1 LRLYLAPIA
10 VSILIFAMLVST
22 TSAASGFNYVKDEG
36 VMIKLSYPVEVENNS
51 CFKITVEITTLTAVE
66 NLTVVL
72 KLTYLADST
81 SSKFYEKKLVNNVDT
96 YEPDLVYSGTISVCL
111 PTITKPDPYVKGEVT
126 ATYFD
131 AVDDEYI
138 LSDAFYMTTVRTPSY
153 SKLQS
158 MYNDA
163 KNEIDVLKSE
173 ISELKQQIDT
183 LNKELDSA
191 RYDNVVLITKLS
203 ILDKDYSELKKKYED
218 LQKKYDDLNSVYT
231 NLVKDYGSL
240 RGTHESLMKNY
251 EALQEDYQSLRRD
264 YELVSRELTTIQTIY
279 NDLKARYSDLQ
290 ENYGEAIKTIGEL
303 KGIADER
310 EKNLNVLQAMLSQAA
325 SEGSIIKSLAAAQ
338 SVGLAGIG
346 IYLLY
351 KRKGEKRGQIAKADD
366 KVNGRPEES
375 SLKTTE
381 VKQDTASNVELKE
394 SRPLKILS
402 GRRITI
408 PMNIAEELGLKVGD
422 LVRLYK
428 DGEYLIIKPERIV
441 ASPNNGQNALE
452 QTRPAN

>member
-1 LRLYLAPIA
+1 MYLAPIA

-22 TSAASGFNYVKDEG
+22 TSAASGFNYIKDDG

-66 NLTVVL
+66 NLTVTL
-72 KLTYLADST
+72 KLTYIADST
-81 SSKFYEKKLVNNVDT
+81 SSKFFDKKLVSNVDT
-96 YEPDLVYSGTISVCL
+96 DGPELVYSSTISVCL

-126 ATYFD
+126 AKYIN
-131 AVDDEYI
+131 ADDEYI
-138 LSDAFYMTTVRTPSY
+138 LSDTFYMTTVRTPSY

-163 KNEIDVLKSE
+163 KKEIDALKSE
-173 ISELKQQIDT
+173 ISELKLHIDS
-183 LNKELDSA
+183 LSKELDSA
-191 RYDNVVLITKLS
+191 KYDNVVLITKLS

-218 LQKKYDDLNSVYT
+218 LQKKYDDLNSVYI

-279 NDLKARYSDLQ
+279 NDLKARYLNLQ

-351 KRKGEKRGQIAKADD
+351 KRKGEKRGQIVKADD
-366 KVNGRPEES
+366 KENSRPEDS
-375 SLKTTE
+375 SLKTTG
-381 VKQDTASNVELKE
+381 VKQDTTSNVELKE

-408 PMNIAEELGLKVGD
+408 PMNIAEELGLRVGD
-422 LVRLYK
+422 SVRLYK
-428 DGEYLIIKPERIV
+428 DGEYLIIKPERV
-441 ASPNNGQNALE
+441 AAGPNDGQNTLE
-452 QTRPAN
+452 PTRPAN

>member
-1 LRLYLAPIA
+1 
-10 VSILIFAMLVST
+10 MLVST
-22 TSAASGFNYVKDEG
+22 TSAASGFNYVKDERV
-36 VMIKLSYPVEVENNS
+36 VMKLSYPVEVENNS
-51 CFKITVEITTLTAVE
+51 CFKITVEITTLAAVE

-72 KLTYLADST
+72 RLTYLADST
-81 SSKFYEKKLVNNVDT
+81 SSKFYEKKLVDNVDT
-96 YEPDLVYSGTISVCL
+96 YGPDMVYSGTISVCL
-111 PTITKPDPYVKGEVT
+111 PTIAKPDPYVKGEVT
-126 ATYFD
+126 ATYLD

-163 KNEIDVLKSE
+163 KNEIDALRSE
-173 ISELKQQIDT
+173 ISELKQRIDS
-183 LNKELDSA
+183 LSKELDSA
-191 RYDNVVLITKLS
+191 KYDNVVLITKLS
-203 ILDKDYSELKKKYED
+203 ILDKDYGELKKKYED

-264 YELVSRELTTIQTIY
+264 YELVSRELTTVQTIY
-279 NDLKARYSDLQ
+279 NDLKARYFDLQ

-303 KGIADER
+303 KGIAYER
-310 EKNLNVLQAMLSQAA
+310 EKNLNLLQAMLSQAA

-351 KRKGEKRGQIAKADD
+351 KRRGEKRGQIAKADD
-366 KVNGRPEES
+366 KVNGRTEES
-375 SLKTTE
+375 PLKTTE
-381 VKQDTASNVELKE
+381 FKQDAASNVELKE

-408 PMNIAEELGLKVGD
+408 PMSIAEELGLKVGD

-428 DGEYLIIKPERIV
+428 GGEYLIIKPERIA

-452 QTRPAN
+452 PARPAN